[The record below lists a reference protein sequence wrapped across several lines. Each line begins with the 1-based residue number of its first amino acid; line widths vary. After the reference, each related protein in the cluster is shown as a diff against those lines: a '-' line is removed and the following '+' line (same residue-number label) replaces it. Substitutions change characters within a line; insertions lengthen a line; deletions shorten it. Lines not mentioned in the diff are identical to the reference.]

1 MMVNTADI
9 TGTRTAGVS
18 EHTYSFLAP
27 RPGEWGRL
35 PVFSSRRTFQ
45 LPRAALENK
54 SQGKQPGLQT
64 PGSDGVASIAGTA
77 ESPCPLR
84 GVRGCQMRAGA
95 KCVRF
100 PSHKAIFI

>member
-9 TGTRTAGVS
+9 MGTRAAGVS

-54 SQGKQPGLQT
+54 SPGLLGKQPGPQT
-64 PGSDGVASIAGTA
+64 AGSDGVAGIAGCALAAVGTA
-77 ESPCPLR
+77 ESPCPL
-84 GVRGCQMRAGA
+84 GAVRGSQVRA
-95 KCVRF
+95 V
-100 PSHKAIFI
+100 PIS